1 VGASAPTSNL
11 GWDMKVQTVSRTG
24 TGSTDA
30 VVINTNISPVNV
42 GFAVVVTGTVNYS
55 VQYTYDDPATGFT
68 TWFDDATIT
77 SKTGNEDGA
86 INFPITGLKVLV
98 NSGTGVVTLKAV
110 QAGIV

>member
-1 VGASAPTSNL
+1 
-11 GWDMKVQTVSRTG
+11 MRVQTVSRTG

-30 VVINTNISPVNV
+30 IVINTNVTPVNI

-55 VQYTYDDPATGFT
+55 VQYTYDDPSGFT

-77 SKTGNEDGA
+77 SKTGNEDGS

-98 NSGTGVVTLKAV
+98 NSGTGTVTLSVV
-110 QAGIV
+110 QAGIA